1 MKELIILAIL
11 LALFGIVGRID
22 YEAEIAMADARIE
35 LSKISMGYRK

>member
-11 LALFGIVGRID
+11 LALFGIVGRMD
-22 YEAEIAMADARIE
+22 YDSQIAMADARIE

>member
-1 MKELIILAIL
+1 VKELIILAIL